1 MTTPIRLLAAVLAT
15 GALLVAGC
23 SGSATAEGDL
33 ETVAPIDAAEVIAS
47 DGGVIVLD
55 IRTPEEYSAGVI
67 EGAINID
74 FYDADFSDQLDAL
87 DKDAHYVVYCR
98 SGNRTGQAMGTFANL
113 GFAEVTEVDGG
124 IVNWYGSG
132 LPVVAP

>member
-1 MTTPIRLLAAVLAT
+1 MNTPVRLLAALLAT

-23 SGSATAEGDL
+23 STADGVL
-33 ETVAPIDAAEVIAS
+33 TTVTPTDAAEVIAS
-47 DGGVIVLD
+47 DSDVIVLD
-55 IRTPEEYSAGVI
+55 IRTPEEYAAGVI
-67 EGAINID
+67 EGAVNID
-74 FYDADFSDQLDAL
+74 FYEADFASQLDGL

-98 SGNRTGQAMGTFANL
+98 SDSRSGQAMGIFADL

-124 IVNWYGSG
+124 IVEWYEAG

>member
-1 MTTPIRLLAAVLAT
+1 MTTPIRLLAALLAT

-23 SGSATAEGDL
+23 SSSATTEGDL
-33 ETVAPIDAAEVIAS
+33 ETVAPTDAAEVIAS
-47 DGGVIVLD
+47 DGDVIVLD

-74 FYDADFSDQLDAL
+74 FYDADFSDQLDTL

-113 GFAEVTEVDGG
+113 GFAEVTEIDGG
-124 IVNWYGSG
+124 IANWHGAG